1 MITSKGNGMQTVDE
15 LIKAL
20 KEQTVFVGVPEEE
33 TSRESDTVTN
43 SQLAFL
49 HTNGVRSASMRNE
62 MNDSGLPYSQAFQAY
77 IADKGSPLWKIPPRP
92 ILEPALE
99 HEPNRKLIQEQM
111 GVVVEAFAKSKEEGQ
126 AELDKLG
133 LLAQGIVRDWFDN
146 PANGWPPNAD
156 YTIEQKGSD
165 RPLINTG
172 QLRNS
177 MNYVIRKE

>member
-1 MITSKGNGMQTVDE
+1 MISSKGPGISAIED
-15 LIKAL
+15 LIKSL
-20 KEQTVFVGVPEEE
+20 KAQTVFVGVPEEE
-33 TSRESDTVTN
+33 TGREDEAVTN

-99 HEPNRKLIQEQM
+99 HEPNRALIQEQM
-111 GVVVEAFAKSKEEGQ
+111 GKVVQGYAKSNEDGMKELE
-126 AELDKLG
+126 KLG
-133 LLAQGIVRDWFDN
+133 MLAQGIVRDWFDN
-146 PANGWPPNAD
+146 PANKWPPNAES
-156 YTIEQKGSD
+156 TIEAKGSD
-165 RPLINTG
+165 RPLIDTG

>member
-1 MITSKGNGMQTVDE
+1 MITSKGNGMKAVDD
-15 LIKAL
+15 LIKSL
-20 KEQTVFVGVPEEE
+20 KEQTVFVGVPEAE
-33 TSRESDTVTN
+33 TTRKEDGPTN
-43 SQLAFL
+43 SQLAYL

-62 MNDSGLPYSQAFQAY
+62 MNDSGLPYSKAFQAY

-111 GVVVEAFAKSKEEGQ
+111 GNVVKAFAQSKEEGQ
-126 AELDKLG
+126 AELEKLG
-133 LLAQGIVRDWFDN
+133 MLGQQIARDWFDN
-146 PANGWPPNAD
+146 PANGWPSNAES
-156 YTIEQKGSD
+156 TIKKKGSD
-165 RPLINTG
+165 RPLIDTG